1 MAGMKNAGLRGDQ
14 GPGGIP
20 ANRKRLGIKRY
31 DPVRDGV
38 VAGQLIISRRETAAC
53 GTLPTGSGQLN
64 DESLGSGDPR

>member
-1 MAGMKNAGLRGDQ
+1 MKNAGLRGDQ

-38 VAGQLIISRRETAAC
+38 VAGQLI
-53 GTLPTGSGQLN
+53 N
-64 DESLGSGDPR
+64 F